1 LDDNNPFVSAAADVE
16 VIAGAD
22 RSTRLGTGSVE
33 CDFAGRDSAAA
44 SERVLKKR
52 AAQSHLPI
60 LN

>member
-1 LDDNNPFVSAAADVE
+1 

-52 AAQSHLPI
+52 AAQSHLSI